1 MQAIAFFYRLR
12 RISAQP
18 MLIFVALIQKMQNL
32 NKKSMEQ
39 LQEYLWTESIPL
51 VFVLAFMAAIEA
63 MAIVVSITIR
73 FRKVSHLLIANTF
86 GLFLFFFL
94 MSVAIAKT
102 EIGCWLLAGMIIV
115 FFLTFPI
122 YMLSERFRNWVQP
135 MITKND
141 GENRIS

>member
-1 MQAIAFFYRLR
+1 
-12 RISAQP
+12 
-18 MLIFVALIQKMQNL
+18 
-32 NKKSMEQ
+32 MEQ
-39 LQEYLWTESIPL
+39 LKEYLWTESFPL

-63 MAIVVSITIR
+63 MAIVMSIAIR
-73 FRKVSHLLIANTF
+73 FRKVSHLLIANAF
-86 GLFLFFFL
+86 GLFVFFFL

-115 FFLTFPI
+115 FCLTFQI

-141 GENRIS
+141 GENRSGVS

>member
-1 MQAIAFFYRLR
+1 
-12 RISAQP
+12 
-18 MLIFVALIQKMQNL
+18 
-32 NKKSMEQ
+32 MEQ
-39 LQEYLWTESIPL
+39 LKEYLWTESIPL
-51 VFVLAFMAAIEA
+51 VFVLAFMAAI
-63 MAIVVSITIR
+63 
-73 FRKVSHLLIANTF
+73 LIANTF
-86 GLFLFFFL
+86 GLFVFFFL

-115 FFLTFPI
+115 FCLTFQI

>member
-1 MQAIAFFYRLR
+1 
-12 RISAQP
+12 
-18 MLIFVALIQKMQNL
+18 
-32 NKKSMEQ
+32 MEQ
-39 LQEYLWTESIPL
+39 LKEYLWTESFPM

-63 MAIVVSITIR
+63 MAIVMSIAIR

-94 MSVAIAKT
+94 MSVAIATT

-115 FFLTFPI
+115 FFLTFQI

-141 GENRIS
+141 GENRSGVS

>member
-1 MQAIAFFYRLR
+1 
-12 RISAQP
+12 
-18 MLIFVALIQKMQNL
+18 
-32 NKKSMEQ
+32 MEQ
-39 LQEYLWTESIPL
+39 LKEYLWTESFPL

-63 MAIVVSITIR
+63 MAIVMSIAIR

-86 GLFLFFFL
+86 VLFIFFFL

-115 FFLTFPI
+115 FFLTFQI

-141 GENRIS
+141 GENRSGVS

>member
-1 MQAIAFFYRLR
+1 
-12 RISAQP
+12 
-18 MLIFVALIQKMQNL
+18 MLIFAALIQKYVELKQ
-32 NKKSMEQ
+32 KSMEQ
-39 LQEYLWTESIPL
+39 LKEYLWTESFPL

-63 MAIVVSITIR
+63 MAIVMSIAIR

-115 FFLTFPI
+115 FCLTIPI

-135 MITKND
+135 MITKSD
-141 GENRIS
+141 DENRIS